1 MAFRNLAAATLLLFS
16 TPAMADAVR
25 VDEPP
30 APPMAFYVAKGAPD
44 ACGPGCD
51 TWIAVEGHIDVGAT
65 FRFEKFL
72 RQQKDRDLPLYFS
85 SSGGDLDEA
94 LAMGNVLR
102 ERRAVARV
110 ARTVVG
116 ECGFEAQDGD
126 VCFKLKRSDRELYA
140 TLSTRGARCNS
151 ACPYFMLGAA
161 TREIA
166 PDVVIGIHSP
176 KVVLRFTGGT
186 PTEQLRTSATERGID
201 RADKMLSSYF
211 AKMGIAHELLDLA
224 KTIKFEDMHVLTREE
239 LIRFGIDRREF
250 VETPWVFESTGRTM
264 VRKSAVAKRDSE
276 NSYRLLQWRLFCLNN
291 GQFELHFHRQVA
303 AAPGFGMV
311 SISSGGPKPLNFT
324 FPPAK
329 PAGFEIWRLRTTRA
343 SVRAM
348 ADLPQLDL
356 METGFAADGRR
367 LTHPEKLSTEGLAAS
382 LASLLTTCPP
392 PKDVVPMQQTMP
404 QDRAAK

>member
-1 MAFRNLAAATLLLFS
+1 MVFRNLATVTVLLFS
-16 TPAMADAVR
+16 APAIADAVR

-51 TWIAVEGHIDVGAT
+51 TWIAVEGQIDARAT
-65 FRFEKFL
+65 FRFGKFL

-85 SSGGDLDEA
+85 SPGGNVDQA
-94 LAMGNVLR
+94 LAMGDVLR
-102 ERRAVARV
+102 ERPAVARV
-110 ARTVVG
+110 ARTVVS

-126 VCFKLKRSDRELYA
+126 VCLKLKRSARALHAD
-140 TLSTRGARCNS
+140 LSTRGAQCNS

-166 PDVVIGIHSP
+166 PDAVLGIHTP
-176 KVVLRFTGGT
+176 KVVSRFTGGT
-186 PTEQLRTSATERGID
+186 PTEQMRTLATEQGMD
-201 RADKMLSSYF
+201 RADHMLSSYF

-224 KTIKFEDMHVLTREE
+224 KTVKFEDMHVLTREE

-264 VRKSAVAKRDSE
+264 VRKSAVAKSDNG

-291 GQFELHFHRQVA
+291 GQFELDFHRQVA
-303 AAPGFGMV
+303 AVSELATV
-311 SISSGGPKPLNFT
+311 SISSGGPVPLYFT
-324 FPPAK
+324 YPPAK
-329 PAGFEIWRLRTTRA
+329 LAGFEIWGLRMTRA
-343 SVRAM
+343 TVQAM
-348 ADLPQLDL
+348 ADLPELDL
-356 METGFAADGRR
+356 LETGAAADSRR
-367 LTHPEKLSTEGLAAS
+367 LTHPEKLSTEGLVAS
-382 LASLLTTCPP
+382 LASLLSTCPP
-392 PKDVVPMQQTMP
+392 PKGVAPMQQAMP